1 MRLAATCRNSGAAYY
16 GSHEA
21 SIWIAPEREILNRL
35 SAPSPWQGVRDLLR
49 ARGLRWTP
57 QRRSLID
64 VLSRS
69 EGHLSGV
76 EILRR
81 CREVDPLTTPSTVY
95 RTLDVLELL
104 GLVRHAHGPD
114 GNEEYHLLPTNEHG
128 HLYCSSCG
136 RGWDLRPSEAEE
148 LVDGLARDR
157 GFRVDLSHVT
167 VVGRCQDC
175 EGRESPGHPD
185 RVGGA

>member
-1 MRLAATCRNSGAAYY
+1 MTKFLAPN
-16 GSHEA
+16 
-21 SIWIAPEREILNRL
+21 
-35 SAPSPWQGVRDLLR
+35 PWHGVRELLR

-57 QRRSLID
+57 QRRTLID

-81 CREVDPLTTPSTVY
+81 CREADPMTTPSTVY

-114 GNEEYHLLPTNEHG
+114 GNEEYHLLPVDEHG

-136 RGWDLRPSEAEE
+136 RGWELTPSEAGE
-148 LVDGLARDR
+148 LVDALARER
-157 GFRVDLSHVT
+157 GFQVDLSHVT
-167 VVGRCQDC
+167 VVGRCLDC
-175 EGRESPGHPD
+175 
-185 RVGGA
+185 VGSERS

>member
-1 MRLAATCRNSGAAYY
+1 MTRSL
-16 GSHEA
+16 GS
-21 SIWIAPEREILNRL
+21 
-35 SAPSPWQGVRDLLR
+35 SPWQGVRDLLR
-49 ARGLRWTP
+49 ARGLRWTS
-57 QRRSLID
+57 QRRTLID

-81 CREVDPLTTPSTVY
+81 CREADPMTTPSTVY

-114 GNEEYHLLPTNEHG
+114 GNEEYHLLPVDEHG

-136 RGWDLRPSEAEE
+136 RRWELRPSEAEG
-148 LVDGLARDR
+148 LVDALARER
-157 GFRVDLSHVT
+157 GFQVDLSHVT
-167 VVGRCQDC
+167 VVGRCLDC
-175 EGRESPGHPD
+175 
-185 RVGGA
+185 VGSDSS

>member
-1 MRLAATCRNSGAAYY
+1 MTLAATCRNSDSAYY
-16 GSHEA
+16 GSQQRP
-21 SIWIAPEREILNRL
+21 IWISPEPRKMARL
-35 SAPSPWQGVRDLLR
+35 SAPSPWQGVRDQLR

-81 CREVDPLTTPSTVY
+81 CREVDPQTTPSTVY
-95 RTLDVLELL
+95 RTLDVLEVL

-114 GNEEYHLLPTNEHG
+114 GNEEYHLLPAGEHG
-128 HLYCSSCG
+128 HLYCSGCG
-136 RGWDLRPSEAEE
+136 RGWELRPSEAED
-148 LVDGLARDR
+148 LVAGLARER
-157 GFRVDLSHVT
+157 GFEVDLSHVT
-167 VVGRCQDC
+167 VVGRCRDC
-175 EGRESPGHPD
+175 
-185 RVGGA
+185 GGEVRGAPTLLQGG

>member
-1 MRLAATCRNSGAAYY
+1 MTKSLAPN
-16 GSHEA
+16 
-21 SIWIAPEREILNRL
+21 
-35 SAPSPWQGVRDLLR
+35 PWHGVRDLLR

-57 QRRSLID
+57 QRRTLID

-81 CREVDPLTTPSTVY
+81 CREADPMTTPSTVY

-114 GNEEYHLLPTNEHG
+114 GNEEYHLLPVDEHG

-136 RGWDLRPSEAEE
+136 RGWELTPSEAEE
-148 LVDGLARDR
+148 LVDALARER
-157 GFRVDLSHVT
+157 GFQVDLSHVT
-167 VVGRCQDC
+167 VVGRCLDC
-175 EGRESPGHPD
+175 
-185 RVGGA
+185 VGSARS